1 MTQHPMLRNNGYAV
15 SRDLHPR
22 LIDIDPLRPLGRA
35 ARKHPPG
42 QIARLKAS
50 IEQFGFVLPI
60 VIDELGRVV
69 AGWGLV
75 LAARNLGLTQVPA
88 VTLSGLREAELRTLR
103 LALNRL
109 GEDSRWDMEVLA
121 LEFSDILELEE
132 DIDLQ
137 ISGFEIAE
145 IDALLEGND
154 AEEEGEIPV
163 LDENVEVVTRPG
175 DIWVL
180 GPHRILCADPRDRLS
195 YERLLGDEKA
205 EMVFA
210 DPPRQVPSDSNRLG
224 RGAVR
229 HAETAMASGEVS
241 PPEFEN
247 LLRASLIQA
256 ARHSV
261 NGAIHFVCT
270 DWRYLDK
277 LLAASKEIYAE
288 MKDLCVWNKPKAS
301 VGSLY
306 RSKHELVFVFKVGT
320 GSHINHV
327 GSGARS
333 RDRSNVWAYAGQN
346 TPRGAGGKLAPYPT
360 IKPVALVADAIRDCS
375 QEHGLVLDP
384 FGGIG
389 TTLLAAEKTGRGAR
403 LIEINPQAVDLA
415 VRRWQLLSGGTAAH
429 GVTGEIFGRL

>member
-1 MTQHPMLRNNGYAV
+1 MIQHPSLRNNGYAV

-22 LIDIDPLRPLGRA
+22 LIDIDRLRPLGRA

-42 QIARLKAS
+42 QIARLKTS

-60 VIDELGRVV
+60 AIDELNRVV

-75 LAARNLGLTQVPA
+75 LAARDLGLTQAPA

-109 GEDSRWDMEVLA
+109 GEDSRWDMDVLA
-121 LEFSDILELEE
+121 LEFSDILELEG

-154 AEEEGEIPV
+154 AEEEDDIPV
-163 LDENVEVVTRPG
+163 SDENAEVVTRPG

-229 HAETAMASGEVS
+229 HAETAMASREVS
-241 PPEFEN
+241 PREFEN
-247 LLRASLIQA
+247 VLRASLAQA

-261 NGAIHFVCT
+261 NGAIHFICT
-270 DWRYLDK
+270 DWRYLDE

-288 MKDLCVWNKPKAS
+288 MKDLCVWSKPKAAT
-301 VGSLY
+301 GSLIDPSMSSY
-306 RSKHELVFVFKVGT
+306 LCSK
-320 GSHINHV
+320 
-327 GSGARS
+327 SGPALTS
-333 RDRSNVWAYAGQN
+333 TMLAPA
-346 TPRGAGGKLAPYPT
+346 RGA
-360 IKPVALVADAIRDCS
+360 VSADPMS
-375 QEHGLVLDP
+375 
-384 FGGIG
+384 G
-389 TTLLAAEKTGRGAR
+389 TTPGR
-403 LIEINPQAVDLA
+403 
-415 VRRWQLLSGGTAAH
+415 T
-429 GVTGEIFGRL
+429 F